1 MFEHYVCVFVENV
14 GGASG
19 ASHQDVAVFNPP
31 TEFRPH
37 FHVAGLRWIRAETC
51 PDTSEVRFRIDDAQ
65 KVCLILL
72 LFHTILSRRT
82 IHKLPIGFST
92 STTPSFLNRSPHL
105 RRHFPQYPSCSMRRS
120 QVPPLASPP
129 RACWAGQG
137 LTVSHV
143 DIARFD
149 PKQCQDLDKK

>member
-1 MFEHYVCVFVENV
+1 MFEYYVCVFVENV

-51 PDTSEVRFRIDDAQ
+51 PDTSELRFRIDDAQ

-72 LFHTILSRRT
+72 LFHTMLSRKT
-82 IHKLPIGFST
+82 IYKLPINSQPRQHHHT
-92 STTPSFLNRSPHL
+92 STVLRISAATFPSTPVV
-105 RRHFPQYPSCSMRRS
+105 QC
-120 QVPPLASPP
+120 
-129 RACWAGQG
+129 GG
-137 LTVSHV
+137 
-143 DIARFD
+143 ARFRHW
-149 PKQCQDLDKK
+149 PALRGLVGQVRV